1 MSDEIGKNDRRTSS
15 RMPNFAYRIISLL
28 HDNPILPIFRSPE
41 RLLKSAGLGTG
52 QNVLEVGC
60 GPGFFT
66 IPAAEMVG
74 DEGNIH
80 AVDLHPLAIERVRKR
95 IEKKGIR
102 NVTPILSNASDTG
115 LPDQSIDLA
124 FIFGLLH
131 VAGGIGDVLSE
142 VHRVL
147 KPEGVLSFEKTRG
160 GEKKL
165 VEAVEMA
172 GFVYSGR
179 ERRIFLFTKKAE
191 GGINHG

>member
-15 RMPNFAYRIISLL
+15 WMPNFAYRIISLL
-28 HDNPILPIFRSPE
+28 HDNPILPIFRSPQ

-95 IEKKGIR
+95 IEKKEMR

-147 KPEGVLSFEKTRG
+147 KPEGVLAFEKTRG
-160 GEKKL
+160 REKKL
-165 VEAVEMA
+165 IEEVGRE

-179 ERRIFLFTKKAE
+179 ERRILLFTK
-191 GGINHG
+191 ID

>member
-1 MSDEIGKNDRRTSS
+1 MELFYIIKRFWCAWEELISIGYFSVDT
-15 RMPNFAYRIISLL
+15 YRIISLL
-28 HDNPILPIFRSPE
+28 HDNPILPIFRNPE
-41 RLLKSAGLGTG
+41 RLLNAAGLGTG
-52 QNVLEVGC
+52 QKVLEVGC

-66 IPAAEMVG
+66 IPAAEMVR

-115 LPDQSIDLA
+115 LPDQSTDPA

-131 VAGGIGDVLSE
+131 VAGGIGDVVSE

-147 KPEGVLSFEKTRG
+147 KPEGVLAFEKTRG

-165 VEAVEMA
+165 IGEVEMA

-179 ERRIFLFTKKAE
+179 ERRILLFTK
-191 GGINHG
+191 ID

>member
-1 MSDEIGKNDRRTSS
+1 MSSEIGERHHSTRSRMSD
-15 RMPNFAYRIISLL
+15 FAYRIISPM
-28 HDNPILPIFRSPE
+28 HDNPILPIFRSPQ
-41 RLLKSAGLGTG
+41 RLLTAAGLGAG
-52 QNVLEVGC
+52 QSVLEVGC
-60 GPGFFT
+60 SPGFFT

-95 IEKKGIR
+95 IEKKEMR

-165 VEAVEMA
+165 IEEVEMA

-191 GGINHG
+191 GENHHG

>member
-1 MSDEIGKNDRRTSS
+1 MMSEIGDAGQSARRTRS

-52 QNVLEVGC
+52 QKVLEVGC

-74 DEGNIH
+74 GEGFIY

-102 NVTPILSNASDTG
+102 NVEPILSNSPSSSGYFMLQEG
-115 LPDQSIDLA
+115 L
-124 FIFGLLH
+124 
-131 VAGGIGDVLSE
+131 
-142 VHRVL
+142 
-147 KPEGVLSFEKTRG
+147 
-160 GEKKL
+160 
-165 VEAVEMA
+165 EMYCPRCT
-172 GFVYSGR
+172 VS
-179 ERRIFLFTKKAE
+179 
-191 GGINHG
+191 

>member
-1 MSDEIGKNDRRTSS
+1 MSNEIEERHHSADSHI
-15 RMPNFAYRIISLL
+15 PNFAYRIISLL
-28 HDNPILPIFRSPE
+28 HDNPILPIFRNPQ

-52 QNVLEVGC
+52 QKVLEVGC

-66 IPAAEMVG
+66 IPAAAMVG
-74 DEGNIH
+74 DEGFIY

-102 NVTPILSNASDTG
+102 NVEPILANASDTG

-147 KPEGVLSFEKTRG
+147 KPEGMLTFEKTRS

-165 VEAVEMA
+165 VEAVEMT

-179 ERRIFLFTKKAE
+179 EQRILLFTKKAE
-191 GGINHG
+191 GGNNHG

>member
-1 MSDEIGKNDRRTSS
+1 MSDEIGKNDRHTRS

-41 RLLKSAGLGTG
+41 RLLNAAGLGTG
-52 QNVLEVGC
+52 QKVLEIGC

-74 DEGNIH
+74 DEGFIY

-102 NVTPILSNASDTG
+102 NVEPILANASDTG
-115 LPDQSIDLA
+115 LPDRSIDLA

-147 KPEGVLSFEKTRG
+147 KPDGVLSFEKTRG
-160 GEKKL
+160 EEKKL
-165 VEAVEMA
+165 IEDVEMA

-179 ERRIFLFTKKAE
+179 ERRILLFTK
-191 GGINHG
+191 ID